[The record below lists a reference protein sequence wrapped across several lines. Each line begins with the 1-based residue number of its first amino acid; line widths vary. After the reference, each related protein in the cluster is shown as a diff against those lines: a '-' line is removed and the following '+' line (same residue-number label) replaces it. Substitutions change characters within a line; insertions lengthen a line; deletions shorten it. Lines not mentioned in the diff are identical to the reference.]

1 MSLEIVLAGLFK
13 PKNTPMQWNA
23 NLNWQPI
30 PYDYQPLEKD
40 DVSFFILT
48 NQTNKKLINHSNS
61 YY

>member
-48 NQTNKKLINHSNS
+48 NQTNKKVIN
-61 YY
+61 